1 MITNLLFSLV
11 NEQTNLNSMYFSGKA
26 LAKFAGIV
34 YTLNDI
40 VEDQALA
47 QAGLQNRKYQ
57 LTL

>member
-1 MITNLLFSLV
+1 MNA
-11 NEQTNLNSMYFSGKA
+11 QTNLDSMYFSGKA

-47 QAGLQNRKYQ
+47 QAGLKNR
-57 LTL
+57 